1 MVTRSGKGSSKPLP
15 ITINKKGNITV
26 NIIEIFTRELQ
37 TDCCDTDEQSVYL
50 KAYYDRATQKQ
61 KDAINEA
68 LIALC
73 GWSFETLLKLEKK
86 DG

>member
-1 MVTRSGKGSSKPLP
+1 M
-15 ITINKKGNITV
+15 
-26 NIIEIFTRELQ
+26 NIIEIFTQEFQ
-37 TDCCDTDEQSVYL
+37 ADCCDTDEQSAYL
-50 KAYYDRATQKQ
+50 KAYYNRASQMQ

-73 GWSFETLLKLEKK
+73 GWSFETLLEMEKK